1 MSATHID
8 TPALAP
14 AGPENV
20 LPQSA
25 STPSAAQGRLIDR
38 IMPGAM
44 RLLTRSPWTRVV
56 FLGALDMAA
65 VAGALLLAL
74 TYEGVALLAAK
85 PLFTLLFCTIAVVG
99 FFFTGLYQRSWR
111 FLSFGDGLF
120 LTGSVAVG
128 LCAAWA
134 ASLLTGAVS
143 GRVGSIVSIVAVHY
157 TLSLVAMA
165 GMRVARRGV
174 REYVRHRLHAPH
186 RANCKRAL
194 LLGDTDWARAMIE
207 LIHADERSHME
218 VVGVL
223 TPDGRDRTLKIAN
236 VPILGTPAMFTAIV
250 AMLEARNRRPTC
262 IILRDDGRTL
272 EKRDFALLVSTAE
285 QLKLDVARAG
295 DPWSQMAKGK
305 PRVDL
310 QYLPLAELLGRPEF
324 QLERGYISRLV
335 TGRRLM
341 VTGAGGTIGSELV
354 RQLAPFK
361 PSEIVL
367 LDHAEYNL
375 YAIDMEAR
383 ENFPDI
389 VFHPALC
396 SVRQMAA
403 VREVFDRHRPE
414 IVFHAAAL
422 KHVPMVEENPC
433 AGVHTNVVGTRNVA
447 NAACEF
453 GARAMVQVSTDKAVN
468 PVGMMGATKRAG
480 ELYCQALDLI
490 GEDDANAPRFM
501 TVRFGNVLGS
511 SGSLIPLFARQLAQG
526 KPLTVT
532 HPDIERFFMTVKEAV
547 QLILQ
552 GSADAMHNDRGR
564 GAIFVLDMGK
574 PIKIVDIAR
583 RMIRLAGLEPDI
595 DVPINFVGLRPGEK
609 LYEELFDSSEERL
622 DSSIAGIFE
631 ARPIPVPLAT
641 LSKRFAQLERLVL
654 AGDAE
659 GVCRHTH
666 DLIKAPPIA
675 FDRKAMLHDLNDHV
689 TARATISA
697 ASMGA

>member
-1 MSATHID
+1 MSATNID
-8 TPALAP
+8 TPPLASALSESVALDGANASPAP
-14 AGPENV
+14 
-20 LPQSA
+20 LRS
-25 STPSAAQGRLIDR
+25 LIDR
-38 IMPGAM
+38 IGTGAAT
-44 RLLTRSPWTRVV
+44 LLSRSPWVRILL
-56 FLGALDMAA
+56 LGALDMAA

-74 TYEGVALLAAK
+74 SYEGAAVLATR
-85 PLFTLLFCTIAVVG
+85 PVFTLLFSTIAVVG
-99 FFFTGLYQRSWR
+99 FFLTGLYQRSWR

-120 LTGSVAVG
+120 LTASVAIG
-128 LCAAWA
+128 LGAAWA
-134 ASLLTGAVS
+134 AGIATGVLS
-143 GRVGSIVSIVAVHY
+143 GRIGSTASVIAIHY
-157 TLSLVAMA
+157 TLTLLAMA
-165 GMRVARRGV
+165 SMRVARRGV

-186 RANCKRAL
+186 RAGCKRAL

-207 LIHADERSHME
+207 LIHADDRTHME

-236 VPILGTPAMFTAIV
+236 VPILGTPAMFSAIV
-250 AMLEARNRRPTC
+250 AMLEVRNRRPTC

-272 EKRDFALLVSTAE
+272 EKRDFATLVSTAE
-285 QLKLDVARAG
+285 RLKLDVARAG

-310 QYLPLAELLGRPEF
+310 QYLPLAELLGRPEI
-324 QLERGYISRLV
+324 QLERGYVSRMV
-335 TGRRLM
+335 TGRRIM

-383 ENFPDI
+383 ESFPDI
-389 VFHPALC
+389 LFHPALC

-403 VREVFDRHRPE
+403 VKEVFERFRPE

-433 AGVHTNVVGTRNVA
+433 AGVHTNVIGTRNVA
-447 NAACEF
+447 NAACEY

-552 GSADAMHNDRGR
+552 SSAEAMHNDRGR

-595 DVPINFVGLRPGEK
+595 DVAIQFVGLRPGEK

-631 ARPIPVPLAT
+631 ARPIPVPLAI
-641 LSKRFAQLERLVL
+641 LSQRFGQLERLVL
-654 AGDAE
+654 KGDAE
-659 GVCRHTH
+659 GVCRQTH

-689 TARATISA
+689 SARATISA
-697 ASMGA
+697 TAMGA